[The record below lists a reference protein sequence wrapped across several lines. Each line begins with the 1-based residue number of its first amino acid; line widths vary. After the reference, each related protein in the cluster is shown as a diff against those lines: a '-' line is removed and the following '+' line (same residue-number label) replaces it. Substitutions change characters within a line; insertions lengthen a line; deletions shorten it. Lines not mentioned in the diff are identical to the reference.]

1 MKVADLIKLLQALPQ
16 DAECKAYEHT
26 VDDFEPIVSVEFNP
40 KELTKSVFL
49 QTQADL
55 DA

>member
-1 MKVADLIKLLQALPQ
+1 MTVAELIKQLIILPQ
-16 DAECKAYEHT
+16 DAECKSYEHT
-26 VDDFEPIVSVEFNP
+26 VDDFMPIVCVEFNP
-40 KELTKSVFL
+40 KELTRSLFM